1 MVRRDRNN
9 SEQLSTKAPWGKD
22 KALLFLHTGKE
33 DPWLRKDIQTR
44 DKVSGTPNSMGLNSQ
59 SAGLNF
65 PSSWNHR

>member
-9 SEQLSTKAPWGKD
+9 GEQVSTKAPRRKGE
-22 KALLFLHTGKE
+22 ALLFLHTGKE

-44 DKVSGTPNSMGLNSQ
+44 DNVSGTPSMGLNSQ
-59 SAGLNF
+59 SAGLSF